1 MEDAEAAIAD
11 YSRVIE
17 LAPDDAEAYNNRG
30 LAYDALGDYEK
41 ALDDYQQAVRLRP
54 KFAEP
59 LSNKGA
65 ALEAIGQTEEA
76 LAAYLSAVESSPRF
90 ATARYNAA
98 RLYAQLGD
106 VDSCLSHLSRQ
117 LSWRRS
123 CWPKQTRTMTWVGP
137 CGYSAMKGDQAQGP
151 ASRGA

>member
-1 MEDAEAAIAD
+1 
-11 YSRVIE
+11 
-17 LAPDDAEAYNNRG
+17 
-30 LAYDALGDYEK
+30 LAYDALADYET

-54 KFAEP
+54 NFAEP

-76 LAAYLSAVESSPRF
+76 LAAYLSAVENSPGF
-90 ATARYNAA
+90 AAARYNAA

-106 VDSCLSHLSRQ
+106 VDSCLSHLGRAIELAPELMAEADEDDDLGWALRLQ
-117 LSWRRS
+117 R
-123 CWPKQTRTMTWVGP
+123 
-137 CGYSAMKGDQAQGP
+137 MKGDQAQGP